1 MASIQKVVN
10 KKGVS
15 YRVYIRRKGLP
26 SISKTFSQKKDARD
40 FVIKTEGSKSAHKA
54 FSSRMNFSQLTEM
67 YLSNE
72 YLGTKPQMQKSRLRH
87 WLNHMGAM
95 PINDMG
101 KEDINSG

>member
-26 SISKTFSQKKDARD
+26 SINKTFPHKKDARS
-40 FVIKTEGSKSAHKA
+40 FVLKIEESEIGYKDYSSKMTFNTLAG
-54 FSSRMNFSQLTEM
+54 M

-72 YLGTKPQMQKSRLRH
+72 YLG
-87 WLNHMGAM
+87 N
-95 PINDMG
+95 
-101 KEDINSG
+101 